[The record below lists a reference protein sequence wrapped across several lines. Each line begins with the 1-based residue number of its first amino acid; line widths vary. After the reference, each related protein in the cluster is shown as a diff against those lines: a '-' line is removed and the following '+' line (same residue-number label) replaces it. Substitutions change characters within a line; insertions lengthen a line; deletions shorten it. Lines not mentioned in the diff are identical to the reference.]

1 MILYSTRSFD
11 KGYSMEKD
19 FKNDINI
26 VDKDIQE
33 LPNNLKLSD
42 NKSVEFEEIS
52 LAFKQILATDNTDR
66 LFDLFDTTIAVLD
79 MDGNI
84 LVAKKWQ
91 KICTDFHRV
100 NAESCQKCLESDTQL
115 ANDLEE
121 GKEYTVY
128 RCKNGMVDCASPI
141 IIEGHHIANVY
152 VGQFL
157 FEEPDLSFFRANA
170 KKYGFDEKKYM
181 EALSNV
187 PIIDEKSQ
195 VALHYLTEI
204 SKFISVM
211 ALEKIRAMKLEKYYQ
226 EELNKKLKEEIEK
239 NRKKDLQLIQQSR
252 LAQMGEMIGM
262 IAHQWRQPLS
272 IISMDANNMLVDIA
286 IDNFNETDGEKY
298 ANNIIL
304 NTQHLSD
311 TINDFRNF
319 YKPNKSSVR
328 MRLDDIVLK
337 SLKIIKASLLNENI
351 EIIQEYNS
359 KVDIELY
366 DSELMQ
372 VVLNIL
378 KNAQDNFKE
387 KHTKNPYIKI
397 TTENKTISIC
407 DNGGGISKDVIE
419 KIFDPYFSTKNEKN
433 GTGLGLY
440 MSKTIV
446 QYHHGGKLSAKNT
459 DNGVCLTIEVGTIQ
473 GVLSFN

>member
-319 YKPNKSSVR
+319 Y
-328 MRLDDIVLK
+328 
-337 SLKIIKASLLNENI
+337 
-351 EIIQEYNS
+351 Q
-359 KVDIELY
+359 
-366 DSELMQ
+366 
-372 VVLNIL
+372 
-378 KNAQDNFKE
+378 
-387 KHTKNPYIKI
+387 
-397 TTENKTISIC
+397 
-407 DNGGGISKDVIE
+407 
-419 KIFDPYFSTKNEKN
+419 
-433 GTGLGLY
+433 
-440 MSKTIV
+440 
-446 QYHHGGKLSAKNT
+446 
-459 DNGVCLTIEVGTIQ
+459 
-473 GVLSFN
+473 